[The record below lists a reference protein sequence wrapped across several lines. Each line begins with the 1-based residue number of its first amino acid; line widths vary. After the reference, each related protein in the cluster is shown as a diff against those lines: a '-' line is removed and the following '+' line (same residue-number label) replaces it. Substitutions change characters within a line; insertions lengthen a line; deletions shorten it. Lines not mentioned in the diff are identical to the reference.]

1 MGQSTSKEKIGGG
14 HIFDVQQRLMQRQML
29 LRGGEKRTR
38 EEEEEEE
45 EAQNKRTKLSCSV
58 CMGPLEPMKSNEENV
73 NDEEAP
79 IKLSCGHS
87 FHKGCICEWFNA
99 PVYEYNADTNEEYS
113 YIPPEKGCPMCRKPY
128 SRFEIIQICGF
139 GRPRNKAELQQWLL
153 DWQRDGSRGAPNDWD
168 VSKITDMSNLFDHPQ
183 LIEFNQPIR
192 KWNTSNVTDMSQM
205 FAYARLFQRPIENW
219 DTGNVT
225 TMSGMF
231 AWATAFNK
239 PIGDWDTS
247 NVTDM
252 SAMFKETAFNQ
263 PLDYCVD
270 QRYAVLTPLLEEP
283 LPNEMLREIL
293 SHLYPVAG
301 WNTGNV
307 TDMSQMFA
315 YARAFNQP
323 IGNWNTTNVTNMLA
337 MFQDATTFNQNLAFK
352 TSGYRE
358 VHVQPLGKVKTNDDG
373 TLTVEHVNIGNTS
386 GSFGSSESHGNN
398 KRYLWGL
405 VGGTREYKM
414 AQEIDTMQRN
424 YWQKFWTFKPELKK
438 SQVKF
443 KFILNNKYDENERIA
458 IREELENMKLQLP
471 RLRQEDF
478 DNYQREYLKMKEQ
491 KTLTTISEF
500 FGNEFKTTT
509 SCSDP
514 FGEIQEQ
521 KFIKEWKANNGWDYI
536 KYKKQMNEHQKNI
549 SEAMTNRDIPA
560 YRENMA
566 KRQNDQK
573 DNAGF
578 LIKYET
584 AKAIAE
590 EATRLLKSDTVGVVI
605 HEKVVHNN
613 SDPLTVSAQI
623 QLDAQQIQEAIPT
636 EIKYW
641 CYPKTHLRKQIS
653 SYITNN
659 PRLCEHVPKKD
670 VVLLQKNV
678 EECTNDRSTNDHN
691 DPCGEVVQELVE
703 KEIDDYNNTGD
714 GGHCGNMKF
723 VAMPFLNGQLVEMS
737 LSLAKMLRDQ
747 TLSSWDTSNV
757 KDMTNMFTGATAFE
771 PINIEN
777 WKFHADVLGHPEQE

>member
-323 IGNWNTTNVTNMLA
+323 IGNWNTSKVTNMSW
-337 MFQDATTFNQNLAFK
+337 MFVQVTTFNQN
-352 TSGYRE
+352 
-358 VHVQPLGKVKTNDDG
+358 
-373 TLTVEHVNIGNTS
+373 IGSWNTS
-386 GSFGSSESHGNN
+386 KVTDMSAMFFDASSFNQPI
-398 KRYLWGL
+398 
-405 VGGTREYKM
+405 GT
-414 AQEIDTMQRN
+414 I
-424 YWQKFWTFKPELKK
+424 
-438 SQVKF
+438 
-443 KFILNNKYDENERIA
+443 EN
-458 IREELENMKLQLP
+458 
-471 RLRQEDF
+471 
-478 DNYQREYLKMKEQ
+478 
-491 KTLTTISEF
+491 
-500 FGNEFKTTT
+500 
-509 SCSDP
+509 
-514 FGEIQEQ
+514 
-521 KFIKEWKANNGWDYI
+521 
-536 KYKKQMNEHQKNI
+536 
-549 SEAMTNRDIPA
+549 
-560 YRENMA
+560 
-566 KRQNDQK
+566 
-573 DNAGF
+573 
-578 LIKYET
+578 
-584 AKAIAE
+584 
-590 EATRLLKSDTVGVVI
+590 
-605 HEKVVHNN
+605 
-613 SDPLTVSAQI
+613 
-623 QLDAQQIQEAIPT
+623 
-636 EIKYW
+636 
-641 CYPKTHLRKQIS
+641 
-653 SYITNN
+653 
-659 PRLCEHVPKKD
+659 
-670 VVLLQKNV
+670 
-678 EECTNDRSTNDHN
+678 
-691 DPCGEVVQELVE
+691 
-703 KEIDDYNNTGD
+703 
-714 GGHCGNMKF
+714 
-723 VAMPFLNGQLVEMS
+723 
-737 LSLAKMLRDQ
+737 
-747 TLSSWDTSNV
+747 SWDTSNV
-757 KDMTNMFTGATAFE
+757 TDMSDMFYYAASFNQAIGSWDTSNVTNMSRMFYGAMAFNQ
-771 PINIEN
+771 PIGTWDTSNIRERGIN
-777 WKFHADVLGHPEQE
+777 LKPYKKAANPNMNVRRG